1 MELVITHDR
10 PIVMTETQKWELEDI
25 QRMCIEH
32 DWYTRGTCADYEA
45 LMDLVRS
52 LEPTP
57 ANIYRVAQDISNHS
71 EDVKG
76 SADPMLIM
84 FHIANDVVMRT
95 FEI

>member
-1 MELVITHDR
+1 MELTITYDR
-10 PIVMTETQKWELEDI
+10 PFVLTETQKWEPEKI

-45 LMDLVRS
+45 LMDLVRE

-57 ANIYRVAQDISNHS
+57 AGMYRVAQDISNHS
-71 EDVKG
+71 EDVEG

-84 FHIANDVVMRT
+84 FHIANDVVTRF